1 MFHETFNNTSVISWR
16 ECFPLSFIDVDS
28 SNVLHSSF
36 LIVDMKQLAILHYC
50 MDTFPW
56 DFLILLIKLLHH
68 LTFIIRGKIII
79 TKYVT
84 FKIIQE
90 ILSKK

>member
-1 MFHETFNNTSVISWR
+1 MMFHETFNNTSVISWR

-28 SNVLHSSF
+28 SNVLHTSF

-56 DFLILLIKLLHH
+56 DFLILLLRINLLSLIQIKFFIITIISFI
-68 LTFIIRGKIII
+68 LTFWYHYFSI
-79 TKYVT
+79 
-84 FKIIQE
+84 
-90 ILSKK
+90 